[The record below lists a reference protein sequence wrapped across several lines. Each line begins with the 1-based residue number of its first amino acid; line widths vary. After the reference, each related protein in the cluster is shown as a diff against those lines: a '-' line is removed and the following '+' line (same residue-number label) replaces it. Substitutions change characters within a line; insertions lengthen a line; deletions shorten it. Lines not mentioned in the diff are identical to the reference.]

1 MSSARTVAVG
11 AALLAFGVIAGAQAA
26 KGDLWEVTSQ
36 PSMEG
41 VPIKMPSNTTKV
53 CAAKEWT
60 EPPGG
65 QKNCKN
71 SNMKVEGAKVT
82 WDVQCTGPSM
92 SGHGEITRDGADAY
106 SGAIKFMSDQGNM
119 NVKISGK
126 KIGDCDNPQ

>member
-1 MSSARTVAVG
+1 
-11 AALLAFGVIAGAQAA
+11 
-26 KGDLWEVTSQ
+26 
-36 PSMEG
+36 MEG